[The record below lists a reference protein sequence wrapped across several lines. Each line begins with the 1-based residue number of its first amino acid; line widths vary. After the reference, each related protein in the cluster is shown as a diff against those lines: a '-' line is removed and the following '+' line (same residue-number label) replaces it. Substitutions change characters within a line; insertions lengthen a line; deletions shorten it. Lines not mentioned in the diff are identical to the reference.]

1 MRQEN
6 RSFKNGKKITAEVKS
21 YLVTVQKELISG
33 KLDKRG
39 EEARIFAS
47 VIPKKKVP
55 EDARICLRIAIRKF
69 NGNLLMYLHSFGWI
83 ELKDSEI
90 NEVFK
95 ANKEIKIEDLLYSSY
110 NELSIKD
117 KIKLINKYCPDIYTN
132 YTKTEK
138 LLIAYLDGKDLNEV
152 EKEINVDSS
161 LKYKIKK
168 HPEKFEETFVKKLE
182 SSLLA

>member
-1 MRQEN
+1 MRNEN
-6 RSFKNGKKITAEVKS
+6 RNCKNGRKIAAVVKAYSVITKKEIVAGR
-21 YLVTVQKELISG
+21 LN
-33 KLDKRG
+33 KRG
-39 EEARIFAS
+39 KGSKLVAS
-47 VIPKKKVP
+47 VVPKKTVP
-55 EDARICLRIAIRKF
+55 EGARICLRIAIRKF

-83 ELKDSEI
+83 ELKDSEV

-95 ANKEIKIEDLLYSSY
+95 SNKEIKIEDLLYSGY

-152 EKEINVDSS
+152 EKEINADSS

-182 SSLLA
+182 SSLLV